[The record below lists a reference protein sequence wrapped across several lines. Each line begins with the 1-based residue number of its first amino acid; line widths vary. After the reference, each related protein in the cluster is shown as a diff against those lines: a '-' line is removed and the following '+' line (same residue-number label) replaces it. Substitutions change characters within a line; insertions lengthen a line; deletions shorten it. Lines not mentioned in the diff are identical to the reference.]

1 MSAADNPLLLVATMR
16 SHDSATGESVRALL
30 HGMRSSGLLTELG
43 LDPLSAEEVGSLAER
58 LSRRTVT
65 ADESAWLLAATG
77 GYPLYIVEAA
87 RVLPEGSSGS
97 LEYVLSRRL
106 EQCSEPAREA
116 AGLAAAY
123 GQDVSLDLL
132 REACDLDRR
141 HAWWMRSTSSGGNGS
156 SGPPAQATISRM
168 TCLRSAAYSQVAPA
182 RRWLLHRRLAQGLE
196 LLYAGRLD
204 DVAAQLAEQ
213 YLLGSRPD
221 RALEFFQRAAVAA
234 AGVFANAEALKFF
247 ARCLQL
253 IGDLPAGNGRD
264 RWELAIRRQ
273 MSPPQTALYG
283 YSSTLLLETVQRTA
297 ELAVRVQQPKTETA
311 ALIAMFACRF
321 VQGATAE
328 SYRIGQRALEL
339 AAVES
344 DPDLLG
350 QAHFAVAG
358 PALSLGRPLEAM
370 EHFRR
375 CYEANAG
382 GYSFILGTKL
392 EVHARGWASHAH
404 WLTGDDV
411 GAVSLSAEALTRAH
425 DSGHPYSLAV
435 ALSYAAVLH
444 QLRGEKAR
452 VADCAA
458 ELEWVCS
465 RYDFAY
471 YRQWGYILQ
480 GWLEGASGGE
490 RIREGIRN
498 LQRQDAFARM
508 PYWLSLQAD
517 VLVAG
522 GDRTAARSAL
532 DAALAAAEQRDDRWW
547 LPEVLRQRSLLE
559 PAAAATGTLARAR
572 QLAEA
577 QSSPALMRRIVQHRA

>member
-1 MSAADNPLLLVATMR
+1 MDAADELWRQRILRPSGTGYDF
-16 SHDSATGESVRALL
+16 SHDL
-30 HGMRSSGLLTELG
+30 
-43 LDPLSAEEVGSLAER
+43 
-58 LSRRTVT
+58 
-65 ADESAWLLAATG
+65 
-77 GYPLYIVEAA
+77 
-87 RVLPEGSSGS
+87 
-97 LEYVLSRRL
+97 
-106 EQCSEPAREA
+106 
-116 AGLAAAY
+116 
-123 GQDVSLDLL
+123 
-132 REACDLDRR
+132 
-141 HAWWMRSTSSGGNGS
+141 
-156 SGPPAQATISRM
+156 
-168 TCLRSAAYSQVAPA
+168 LRSAAYSQVAPA

-328 SYRIGQRALEL
+328 SYRIGERALEL

-358 PALSLGRPLEAM
+358 RGAELGRPLEAM

-425 DSGHPYSLAV
+425 GSGHPYSLAV

-444 QLRGEKAR
+444 QLRGE
-452 VADCAA
+452 
-458 ELEWVCS
+458 
-465 RYDFAY
+465 
-471 YRQWGYILQ
+471 Q
-480 GWLEGASGGE
+480 G
-490 RIREGIRN
+490 
-498 LQRQDAFARM
+498 
-508 PYWLSLQAD
+508 
-517 VLVAG
+517 AG
-522 GDRTAARSAL
+522 GGLCGGTRTGL
-532 DAALAAAEQRDDRWW
+532 Q
-547 LPEVLRQRSLLE
+547 P
-559 PAAAATGTLARAR
+559 
-572 QLAEA
+572 
-577 QSSPALMRRIVQHRA
+577 I